1 MKAIGKIYTD
11 FPEKFGIPRQS
22 GLVKQLEGRIILDPP
37 YNVKE
42 AFDGIEEYSYLWI
55 LWQFSECIKSDFS
68 PTVRPPKLG
77 GEKRKGVF
85 ATRSPFR
92 PNNIGL
98 SCVKLENVTHT
109 KEYGTVLTVSGID
122 MKNGTPI
129 YDIKPYIAYAD
140 CKPDAKSS
148 FADIHKNNELNNFVL
163 PVVVSES
170 FLKELFDSISSDP
183 KTEVEVNLP
192 EQTITNKAT
201 GRNEHFEINAY
212 KKHCLMNGLDDID
225 YLLSQKAETE
235 AWEET
240 HNK

>member
-140 CKPDAKSS
+140 
-148 FADIHKNNELNNFVL
+148 IHKNDKLTVKINDELKVQIPNNKLSALIGILECDPRPAYQNDESRIYGISFANMNIKFK
-163 PVVVSES
+163 VSNRI
-170 FLKELFDSISSDP
+170 L
-183 KTEVEVNLP
+183 TV
-192 EQTITNKAT
+192 T
-201 GRNEHFEINAY
+201 
-212 KKHCLMNGLDDID
+212 DIE
-225 YLLSQKAETE
+225 K
-235 AWEET
+235 
-240 HNK
+240 

>member
-129 YDIKPYIAYAD
+129 
-140 CKPDAKSS
+140 
-148 FADIHKNNELNNFVL
+148 
-163 PVVVSES
+163 
-170 FLKELFDSISSDP
+170 
-183 KTEVEVNLP
+183 
-192 EQTITNKAT
+192 
-201 GRNEHFEINAY
+201 
-212 KKHCLMNGLDDID
+212 
-225 YLLSQKAETE
+225 
-235 AWEET
+235 
-240 HNK
+240 